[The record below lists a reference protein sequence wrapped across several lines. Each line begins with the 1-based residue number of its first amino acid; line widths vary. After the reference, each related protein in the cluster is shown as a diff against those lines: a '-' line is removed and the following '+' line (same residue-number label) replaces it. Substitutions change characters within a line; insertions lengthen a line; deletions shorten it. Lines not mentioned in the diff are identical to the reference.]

1 MGKSQSSPELT
12 TLPIGYELDCYTI
25 KRILGQGGFGI
36 TYLATDSS
44 LDRDVAIK
52 EFMPQSMA
60 TRSEDYT
67 LQSLGDEE
75 DSTCTLE
82 WGLERFIREAK
93 TLSKFNHPNIVRV
106 HTVFE
111 ANNTAYMVMSY
122 EEGISFQERVKKG
135 QPSEEELTDMVMGIL
150 DGLEGMHAEGFI
162 HRDVKPGNIFIR
174 KDGSALL
181 LDFGSARQAIGEATM
196 TLTKVA
202 SPGYA
207 PFEQYYGRSDMQG
220 PWTDIYGLG
229 ATLYR
234 AITGE
239 APVDATF
246 RNRSSGE
253 EAIQEIVDILDKHN
267 DKYSPFFLRAVE
279 HAIRTNHKERPQ
291 TVAEWRQMLT
301 DPNLSTVT
309 QWRYASGSF
318 KKKVGNNLEDKKT
331 KGKIGWKDC
340 VVFASLAIALAA
352 VTYAYLQSS

>member
-1 MGKSQSSPELT
+1 METSQPSSDSA
-12 TLPIGYELDCYTI
+12 TLPVDYVLNVYKI
-25 KRILGQGGFGI
+25 KSTLGQGGFGI
-36 TYLATDSS
+36 TYLAHDRS

-52 EFMPQSMA
+52 EFMPHGMA
-60 TRSEDYT
+60 TRSDDYT
-67 LQSLGDEE
+67 IHSVKVDDE
-75 DSTCTLE
+75 SGCTLE

-122 EEGISFQERVKKG
+122 EKGVSFQEKLKNG
-135 QPSEEELTDMVMGIL
+135 QPSEDELTDMILGLL

-162 HRDVKPGNIFIR
+162 HRDIKPGNIFIR
-174 KDGSALL
+174 ADGSALL
-181 LDFGSARQAIGEATM
+181 LDFGSARQAIGEETH

-220 PWTDIYGLG
+220 PWTDIYALG
-229 ATLYR
+229 ATMYR

-239 APVDATF
+239 APIDATF

-253 EAIQEIVDILDKHN
+253 EAIQEIVDVLDQHN
-267 DKYSPFFLRAVE
+267 DKYSPFLLRAVE

-291 TVAEWRQMLT
+291 TVAEWRKMLA
-301 DPNLSTVT
+301 DPSVSTVT
-309 QWRYASGSF
+309 QWRYAASSF
-318 KKKVGNNLEDKKT
+318 RKKSANKSKEKKKIN
-331 KGKIGWKDC
+331 WKDYLI
-340 VVFASLAIALAA
+340 FASLLIALAA
-352 VTYAYLQSS
+352 ILSTYL

>member
-1 MGKSQSSPELT
+1 MENPQSSPDKM
-12 TLPIGYELDCYTI
+12 TLPAGYELNVYKI
-25 KRILGQGGFGI
+25 KDILGQGGFGI
-36 TYLATDSS
+36 TYLAHDNS

-52 EFMPQSMA
+52 EFMPQGMA
-60 TRSEDYT
+60 TRNEDYT
-67 LQSLGDEE
+67 LHSVKADD
-75 DSTCTLE
+75 DSVCTLE

-93 TLSKFNHPNIVRV
+93 TLSKFNHHNIVRV

-122 EEGISFQERVKKG
+122 EEGVTFQEILKKR
-135 QPSEEELTDMVMGIL
+135 QPSEDELTDMIMGIL

-162 HRDVKPGNIFIR
+162 HRDIKPGNIFIR
-174 KDGSALL
+174 EDGSALL
-181 LDFGSARQAIGEATM
+181 LDFGSARQAIGEETQ

-220 PWTDIYGLG
+220 PWTDIYALG

-239 APVDATF
+239 APIDATF

-253 EAIQEIVDILDKHN
+253 EAIREIEDILDQHK

-291 TVAEWRQMLT
+291 TVAEWRNMLT
-301 DPNLSTVT
+301 DPSVSTVT
-309 QWRYASGSF
+309 QWRYAASSF
-318 KKKVGNNLEDKKT
+318 RNKSANRQEKKK
-331 KGKIGWKDC
+331 ISWKEYLI
-340 VVFASLAIALAA
+340 FASLAIALAA
-352 VTYAYLQSS
+352 VMFAYLQNS

>member
-1 MGKSQSSPELT
+1 MENSQPSSDLT
-12 TLPIGYELDCYTI
+12 TLPVDYDLNVYKI
-25 KRILGQGGFGI
+25 KSILGQGGFGI
-36 TYLATDSS
+36 TYLAHDSS

-52 EFMPQSMA
+52 EFMPQGMA

-67 LQSLGDEE
+67 LHSVNADE
-75 DSTCTLE
+75 DSVCTLE

-122 EEGISFQERVKKG
+122 EKGVTFQEVVKKE
-135 QPSEEELTDMVMGIL
+135 QPSEDDLTDMIMGLL

-162 HRDVKPGNIFIR
+162 HRDIKPGNIFIR
-174 KDGSALL
+174 EDGSALL
-181 LDFGSARQAIGEATM
+181 LDFGSARQAIGEETQ

-220 PWTDIYGLG
+220 PWTDIYALG
-229 ATLYR
+229 ATMYR

-239 APVDATF
+239 APIDATF

-253 EAIQEIVDILDKHN
+253 EAIQEIVDVLDEHS
-267 DKYSPFFLRAVE
+267 DKYSPFLLRAVE

-291 TVAEWRQMLT
+291 TIAEWRKMLT
-301 DPNLSTVT
+301 DPSVSTAT
-309 QWRYASGSF
+309 QWRYAASSF
-318 KKKVGNNLEDKKT
+318 RKNPANKPEKEKKIN
-331 KGKIGWKDC
+331 WKDYL
-340 VVFASLAIALAA
+340 VFASLLVALVAILS
-352 VTYAYLQSS
+352 TYI

>member
-1 MGKSQSSPELT
+1 METSQPSSDSA
-12 TLPIGYELDCYTI
+12 TLPVDYVLNVYKI
-25 KRILGQGGFGI
+25 KSTLGQGGFGI
-36 TYLATDSS
+36 TYLAHDRS

-52 EFMPQSMA
+52 EFMPQGMA
-60 TRSEDYT
+60 ARSNDYT
-67 LQSLGDEE
+67 IHSVKADDE
-75 DSTCTLE
+75 SGCTLE

-122 EEGISFQERVKKG
+122 EKGVSFQEKLKNG
-135 QPSEEELTDMVMGIL
+135 QPSEDELTDMILGLL

-162 HRDVKPGNIFIR
+162 HRDIKPGNIFIR
-174 KDGSALL
+174 VDGSALL
-181 LDFGSARQAIGEATM
+181 LDFGSARQAIGEETH

-220 PWTDIYGLG
+220 PWTDIYSLG

-239 APVDATF
+239 APIDATF

-253 EAIQEIVDILDKHN
+253 EAIQEIVDVLDQHN
-267 DKYSPFFLRAVE
+267 DKYSPFLLRAVE

-291 TVAEWRQMLT
+291 TVAEWRKMLA
-301 DPNLSTVT
+301 DPSVSTVT
-309 QWRYASGSF
+309 QWRYAASSF
-318 KKKVGNNLEDKKT
+318 RKKSANKPGEKKKIN
-331 KGKIGWKDC
+331 WKDYLI
-340 VVFASLAIALAA
+340 FASLLIALAA
-352 VTYAYLQSS
+352 ILSTYL